1 MIRWTI
7 FILIGLFL
15 TNALASMDASLS
27 EPLQLRDE
35 YVELNPR
42 QFRLRFGAKAQI
54 FKPQGQ
60 GQVLGN
66 TYELSEAGESL
77 LPSLQFGALYDLGN
91 LWKLT
96 MDSSAGYSSQ
106 SLKIAL
112 PNSGSVDT
120 RLNTTQIELLT
131 GLQYK
136 WRYAGNV
143 GLKVHW
149 GLGQQVM
156 TQTSTESIAQWS
168 MTSRYQ
174 IYRAGFVYHL
184 NQNLEMGLDYSR
196 QQRMESQSNQSLL
209 LSPETYQLGAYVV
222 W

>member
-7 FILIGLFL
+7 FILISVFL
-15 TNALASMDASLS
+15 TNALASVDARLS

-42 QFRLRFGAKAQI
+42 QFQLRFGARAQI

-60 GQVLGN
+60 GNVLGN
-66 TYELSEAGESL
+66 TYELSQAGESL
-77 LPSLQFGALYDLGN
+77 LPAIQFGALYDLAN

-96 MDSSAGYSSQ
+96 LDSSAGYSSQ
-106 SLKIAL
+106 SLKIPL
-112 PNSGSVDT
+112 PNSGSIET
-120 RLNTTQIELLT
+120 RLNTTQIELLA

-136 WRYAGNV
+136 WRYAGNF
-143 GLKVHW
+143 GLKGHW
-149 GLGQQVM
+149 GIGQQVM

-174 IYRAGFVYHL
+174 IYRAGLVYHL
-184 NQNLEMGLDYSR
+184 NQNLELGFDYSR
-196 QQRMESQSNQSLL
+196 QQKIESQSSQSLFVN
-209 LSPETYQLGAYVV
+209 PETYQLGASVV